1 MSRKSDLNDRF
12 YVIRETMENYLEGY
26 SFVIELP
33 VIWGDMDALQHVN
46 NTVYFRY
53 FESVR
58 MAYFEKLGF
67 WEFMQQTGIG
77 PILAST
83 QCRFKIPLTYPD
95 QVSVGTKIRDL
106 QEDRFVMEY
115 AVFSHRHRK
124 IAAHGDGLIVSYNY
138 RELAKTPLPDELK
151 KRIVE
156 DQGQ

>member
-1 MSRKSDLNDRF
+1 MLNK
-12 YVIRETMENYLEGY
+12 ETMESYLEGY
-26 SFVIELP
+26 TFVIELP
-33 VIWGDMDALQHVN
+33 VIWGDMDAFQHVN

-67 WEFMQQTGIG
+67 WDFMQQTGIG
-77 PILAST
+77 PILASP

-95 QVSVGTKIRDL
+95 QVTVGTKIRDPAGRSIRNGL
-106 QEDRFVMEY
+106 RG
-115 AVFSHRHRK
+115 FSHRHQK
-124 IAAHGDGLIVSYNY
+124 IAAHGDGLIVSYDY

-156 DQGQ
+156 DQR